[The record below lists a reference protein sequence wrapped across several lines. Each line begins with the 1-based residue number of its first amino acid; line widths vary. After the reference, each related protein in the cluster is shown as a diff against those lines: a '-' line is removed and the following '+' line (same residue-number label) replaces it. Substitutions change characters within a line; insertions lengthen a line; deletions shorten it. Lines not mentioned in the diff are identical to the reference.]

1 LVSEVLIVE
10 PKNIIAIIRD
20 VNPDDAAGIVSV
32 LLEEG
37 IEEVEVSLSNE
48 EKGLRVIES
57 LKKTY
62 DLEVGA
68 GTVITKEQVDK
79 SLAAGAD
86 YIITPGW
93 DRELVQYVKGKGA
106 PILPGVYTPGDV
118 SQAVSEGITTL
129 KLFPAGTLEI
139 DYIKSLFGPFPNVK
153 LVGVGGITQE
163 NIKAYYDNGC
173 SAFAIG
179 SDLVHRG
186 ATSSEQDLEKI
197 RAKAKVYATILKEG

>member
-1 LVSEVLIVE
+1 ME
-10 PKNIIAIIRD
+10 PKRMIAIIRD
-20 VNPDDAAGIVSV
+20 VNPDDAVEIVSV

-37 IEEVEVSLSNE
+37 IEDVEVSLSNE
-48 EKGLRVIES
+48 EKGLSVIKA
-57 LKKTY
+57 LKNTY
-62 DLEVGA
+62 NLDVGV
-68 GTVITKEQVDK
+68 GTVLTKEQVDK

-93 DRELVQYVKGKGA
+93 DRELVQYVKEKGA

-129 KLFPAGTLEI
+129 KLFPAGTL
-139 DYIKSLFGPFPNVK
+139 DVSYIKSLFGPFPNVK

-163 NIKAYYDNGC
+163 NIQAYYENGC

-179 SDLVHRG
+179 SDLIHRG
-186 ATSSEQDLEKI
+186 ATSSQVDLEKI